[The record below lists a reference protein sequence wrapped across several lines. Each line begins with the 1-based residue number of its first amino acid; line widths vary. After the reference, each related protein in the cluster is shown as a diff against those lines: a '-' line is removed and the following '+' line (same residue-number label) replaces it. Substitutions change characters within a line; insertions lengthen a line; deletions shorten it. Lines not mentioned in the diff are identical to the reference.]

1 MEVRHLV
8 KVTISGHP
16 GSGTS
21 ALVEGLC
28 NHFGWSSLNGG
39 QLFRDEA
46 NNRGLS
52 LADFGALCAEDDSVD
67 RHLDEVL
74 KQKMLEENGPEV
86 MESRL
91 CGWWAYN
98 LDINCIR
105 LWINVSDEERASRV
119 VNREGGELSQAF
131 EANQKRS
138 AIDRVR
144 YQELYGLDPQDVTPY
159 THVIEAT
166 CLGKEEA
173 LAEAVAIL
181 EEVV

>member
-21 ALVEGLC
+21 TLVEGLC

-119 VNREGGELSQAF
+119 VNREGGELSQAI

-166 CLGKEEA
+166 SLGKEEA